1 MMNEESIRNWRDLEY
16 ERLAAM
22 VDIDNRLIQRQVIAV
37 LDGVLD
43 E

>member
-1 MMNEESIRNWRDLEY
+1 MKTEDEIRRWRDLEY
-16 ERLAAM
+16 ERLGAM
-22 VDIDNRLIQRQVIAV
+22 VDIDNRMVQRQIIAV

>member
-1 MMNEESIRNWRDLEY
+1 MNEESVRRWRDLEY

-22 VDIDNRLIQRQVIAV
+22 VDIDSRLVQRQVIAV

>member
-1 MMNEESIRNWRDLEY
+1 MMNEESIRSWRDLEY

>member
-1 MMNEESIRNWRDLEY
+1 MMAEESVRRWRTLEY